1 MKNILVSEGVLNF
14 AIARVAQQL
23 ALASKIGMRIA
34 LVHDYLVQYGGA
46 ERVLEAF
53 SELFPHA
60 PIFTLVYDEKL
71 TRGAFRGRAIHTSY
85 LQKIPF
91 SRAKHRFFPLLMPFA
106 VEQFDLSRF
115 DIVLSD
121 SASFAKGVI
130 TKPPTL
136 HISYCHTPPRYA
148 WDDSHKYIEEFGYTT
163 PLRLLVPFFM
173 NYVRIWDG
181 EAATRVDR
189 FITNSEF
196 VRRRIEKYYRRNAE
210 IIYPPVDTS
219 KFEIG
224 EPQDYFL
231 MVGRLSAYKKFD
243 LGIEVFNE
251 LGRPLKIVGAGPER
265 KKLEKMAKKN
275 IEFVGAVSD
284 EDLAKYYKHAKAL
297 IFPQEE
303 DFGIV
308 AVEAMASGRPVIAYR
323 GGGALET
330 VQEGE
335 TGVFFDE
342 QTLESLAGAL
352 RSFDGAK
359 FDPQK
364 IRAHALKFDRKI
376 FKENIKEFI
385 EKALADFRGK
395 LT

>member
-1 MKNILVSEGVLNF
+1 
-14 AIARVAQQL
+14 
-23 ALASKIGMRIA
+23 MRIA
-34 LVHDYLVQYGGA
+34 LVHDYLIQYGGA

-53 SELFPHA
+53 CELFPHA
-60 PIFTLVYDEKL
+60 PIFTIIYDETL
-71 TRGAFRGRAIHTSY
+71 TRGAFRGRNIITSY

-91 SRAKHRFFPLLMPFA
+91 SRSRHRFFPLLMPFA

-115 DIVLSD
+115 DVVLSD

-130 TKPPTL
+130 TKPSTL

-148 WDDSHKYIEEFGYTT
+148 WDDSHRYIGEFGYTS
-163 PLRLLVPFFM
+163 LVRLLVPFFM

-189 FITNSEF
+189 FITNSDF

-224 EPQDYFL
+224 EAGDYFL
-231 MVGRLSAYKKFD
+231 MAGRLSAYKKFD

-251 LGRPLKIVGAGPER
+251 LGWPVKIVGTGPER
-265 KKLEKMAKKN
+265 KKLERMAKKN
-275 IEFVGAVSD
+275 IEFMGAVSD
-284 EDLAKYYKHAKAL
+284 KDLAKCYTHAKAL

-330 VQEGE
+330 VKDGG
-335 TGVFFDE
+335 TGIFFEE
-342 QTLESLAGAL
+342 QTPDSLLEAL
-352 RSFDGAK
+352 RNFKESDFT
-359 FDPQK
+359 PEK
-364 IRAHALKFDRKI
+364 IRSHALQFDKDVFKRKI
-376 FKENIKEFI
+376 IEFL
-385 EKALADFRGK
+385 ERTLDEFRNQK
-395 LT
+395 TL